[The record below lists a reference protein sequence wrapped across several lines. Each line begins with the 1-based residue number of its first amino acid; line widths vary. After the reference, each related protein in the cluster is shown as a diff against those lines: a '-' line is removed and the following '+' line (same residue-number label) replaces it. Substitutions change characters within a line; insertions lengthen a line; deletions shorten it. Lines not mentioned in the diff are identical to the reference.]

1 MLPISPYSIQAGENT
16 DQENSEYGHFSR
28 SVIDLSSESLFI
40 INAENNEILV
50 KFLRVLKRQWY
61 GIYKLFKIN
70 CLILNF
76 KHNTNVSENVK

>member
-16 DQENSEYGHFSR
+16 DQKNSEYGHFSR

-50 KFLRVLKRQWY
+50 KFY
-61 GIYKLFKIN
+61 EF
-70 CLILNF
+70 
-76 KHNTNVSENVK
+76 

>member
-16 DQENSEYGHFSR
+16 DQKNSEYGHCSR

-50 KFLRVLKRQWY
+50 KFLRVLKKQWY
-61 GIYKLFKIN
+61 GIHKLFKIN